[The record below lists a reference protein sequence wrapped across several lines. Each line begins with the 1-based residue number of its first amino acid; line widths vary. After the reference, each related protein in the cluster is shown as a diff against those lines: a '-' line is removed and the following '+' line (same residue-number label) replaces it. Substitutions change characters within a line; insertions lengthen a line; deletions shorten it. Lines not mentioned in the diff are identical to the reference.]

1 MFLKRNES
9 GADIPDVVA
18 RRSEV
23 EAAKELAGNSAANE
37 IKSDDLITIPEL
49 REIQRSGAPI
59 LVLDVRAEHSLAES
73 DLRAQGAIRIPPD
86 RAVKRL
92 TELDVPRNTWLVAFC
107 A

>member
-9 GADIPDVVA
+9 DVDLPGAAHSPEDGA
-18 RRSEV
+18 T
-23 EAAKELAGNSAANE
+23 KELPDISTANA
-37 IKSDDLITIPEL
+37 IKSDLITIPEL
-49 REIQRSGAPI
+49 REIQRSGAPN
-59 LVLDVRAEHSLAES
+59 LVLDVRADHSLAES
-73 DLRAQGAIRIPPD
+73 ELRAQGAIRIPPD